1 LYRRDFLAASLAVA
15 PWLVAG
21 MSAPLSPAAAGP
33 RMAEPQPFSVGW
45 LRERA
50 RTLGAAA
57 YEAPGNTLP
66 PPIADLSYDEFRDI
80 RYKPERALWLDADL
94 PFTAQFYHLGS
105 YYRTPVRIHEV
116 VDNVAREIQFSQEL
130 FNYGNNGFEEPL
142 PADLGFAGF
151 RLHFPINRPDYRD
164 EVAVFLGASYFRAVG
179 RYQQYGLSARGLAI
193 DTGLPKGE
201 EFPAFREF
209 WLERPTPGGTEMK
222 VHALLD
228 SPSLAGAYSFVIRPG
243 ETTVTEVSAA
253 LFPRQPIER
262 LGVAPMTSMYLFG
275 PNDRIGVDDFR
286 PQVHDSDGLSIW
298 RGSGEWVWRPLVNP
312 QRLQLSVFGDQNPRG
327 FGLLQRERDFEGYQD
342 LEAHYERRPSVWVE
356 PANDWGKGAV
366 LLIELP
372 TDEEIHDNIVAFW
385 VPEEQI
391 LPGTEWNLDYR
402 LHWARIAPQR
412 TNLAEVV
419 ATRVGSGATP
429 GADGEEGL
437 RKFVIEFVGG
447 PLASLEAKAA
457 VEPVVT
463 ASKGELLKP
472 VTHRNPMTGGW
483 RLFFD
488 FRPEG
493 EGPAELRSFLKLGES
508 VLTESW
514 SYQWTA

>member
-1 LYRRDFLAASLAVA
+1 MSIPASSAVGAVA
-15 PWLVAG
+15 AVPGL
-21 MSAPLSPAAAGP
+21 
-33 RMAEPQPFSVGW
+33 AEPQSFSVGW

-57 YEAPGNTLP
+57 YKAPDTTLP
-66 PPIADLSYDEFRDI
+66 AAIADLGYDAFRDI
-80 RYKPERALWLDADL
+80 RYRPESALWLDADL
-94 PFTAQFYHLGS
+94 PFTAQFFHLGS
-105 YYRTPVRIHEV
+105 YYRAPVRIYEV
-116 VDNVAREIQFSQEL
+116 VDDVAREIQFSQEL
-130 FNYGNNGFEEPL
+130 FNYGDNEFEEPL

-151 RLHFPINRPDYRD
+151 RLHFPMNRPNYRD

-179 RYQQYGLSARGLAI
+179 RHQQYGLSARGLAI

-209 WLERPTPGGTEMK
+209 WLERPTPGGTEMTL
-222 VHALLD
+222 HALLD

-275 PNDRIGVDDFR
+275 QNDRVGVDDFR

-312 QRLQLSVFGDQNPRG
+312 ERLRLSVFGDQSPRG
-327 FGLLQRERDFEGYQD
+327 FGLLQRERDFENYQD
-342 LEAHYERRPSVWVE
+342 LESHYERRPSLWIE

-366 LLIELP
+366 HLIEIP
-372 TDEEIHDNIVAFW
+372 SEEEIHDNIVAFW

-391 LPGTEWNLDYR
+391 LPGTEWRMDYR
-402 LHWARIAPQR
+402 LHWARIPPQR
-412 TNLAEVV
+412 TNLAEVA
-419 ATRVGSGATP
+419 ATRVGRGTAGGDERT
-429 GADGEEGL
+429 
-437 RKFVIEFVGG
+437 RKFVIDFIGG
-447 PLASLEAKAA
+447 PLASLDGKAEVQLA
-457 VEPVVT
+457 AT
-463 ASKGELLKP
+463 ASNGELLKP
-472 VTHRNPMTGGW
+472 VAHRNPMTGGW
-483 RLFFD
+483 RAFFD

-493 EGPAELRSFLKLGES
+493 EGPAELRCFLKLGET